1 MNIKITP
8 QTFMNQAGEIQRS
21 YGISVN
27 GYPIITVSTPAE
39 VENIV
44 KQLKRGD
51 KVNVN

>member
-1 MNIKITP
+1 MKIKVTP

-27 GYPIITVSTPAE
+27 GYPLLTVDTAVE
-39 VENIV
+39 VEHII

>member
-1 MNIKITP
+1 MKIKIVP
-8 QTFMNQAGEIQRS
+8 QTFMNQAGEIQRT

-27 GYPIITVSTPAE
+27 GWPLIAVNTRAE
-39 VENIV
+39 AEDIV

>member
-1 MNIKITP
+1 MKSKITP
-8 QTFMNQAGEIQRS
+8 QTFMNQIGEIQRT

-27 GYPIITVSTPAE
+27 GYPLLTVDTRAE

-44 KQLKRGD
+44 RQLKRGD